1 MPRTLP
7 QLSFNTI
14 CPPLCLPTPNS
25 FDQVPPQFQPQ
36 HLPPSPLLQHPP
48 AIHPTGKYRSQS
60 GLMELLGSSKKPQPR
75 TSSRDD
81 DSKPMKRAV
90 GVMEGRAG
98 GGGGGGGGEEGGASR
113 SSYMCR
119 KCRAHGRLI
128 AVRQHKRNCP
138 YKHCNCSVCSL
149 VNYVARQIALYR
161 DQKNHHADEGGIAGK
176 LKHGVSRSRVVQE
189 SNKEIGLKT
198 QGKLGT
204 DEVTFPPP
212 FYTKPTGKPRQE
224 KQKTNEDQEIQ
235 PGNQDDY
242 GLRTSIP
249 PPPPPPMSQIDANFQ
264 GSGGTTL
271 VEQEESFY
279 PSRAQQAAA
288 FAAAAAAA
296 VAFQQEAAASRVE
309 APVPVKQG
317 CQADFGGQFM
327 EEAEYGA
334 MSDAWVCSGDIK
346 CVLTSKDVCGVPLE
360 EFSTQTGG
368 GAFWQSSFSAP
379 RDDDPI
385 RTGWLFNSDR

>member
-1 MPRTLP
+1 
-7 QLSFNTI
+7 
-14 CPPLCLPTPNS
+14 
-25 FDQVPPQFQPQ
+25 
-36 HLPPSPLLQHPP
+36 
-48 AIHPTGKYRSQS
+48 
-60 GLMELLGSSKKPQPR
+60 
-75 TSSRDD
+75 
-81 DSKPMKRAV
+81 
-90 GVMEGRAG
+90 
-98 GGGGGGGGEEGGASR
+98 
-113 SSYMCR
+113 
-119 KCRAHGRLI
+119 
-128 AVRQHKRNCP
+128 
-138 YKHCNCSVCSL
+138 
-149 VNYVARQIALYR
+149 RQIALYR

-176 LKHGVSRSRVVQE
+176 LKHGVSRSRVGLGGGKSEHEEEGPHCRRCRNHGKTNPWKGHKKICPFYYCICQQCILITLRKSNEKNLREVVQE

-242 GLRTSIP
+242 GLRWTSLTASRTSIP

-385 RTGWLFNSDR
+385 RTVDRLPLSTYQQPAGSILVPGASTVHGKSSSHELNNVV